1 MSPSL
6 PAAPTLHL
14 GVGGDLAELGEL
26 RERLRV
32 DPFDRPDQHPFVPHV
47 TLVQRRE
54 PALADAA
61 LQLLAGDVGE
71 WAVDSVVLLERVG
84 ADRQALWCPIIEE
97 PLGGA
102 VVVGRGGVE
111 LHLRSVRILDRRVA
125 ALVGLADRVGTAPSR
140 NQLVTSAES
149 PGWGA
154 EHPAGLVGAAV
165 GTAGPD
171 GAALERIVVDTGHRS
186 KGVAR
191 QVLSAW
197 ILAAGRRGAGVV
209 TARFEET
216 ARAGVLESL
225 GFVKLDSA
233 TWCRRVGQA
242 R

>member
-1 MSPSL
+1 MACL
-6 PAAPTLHL
+6 DDDTLLAL
-14 GVGGDLAELGEL
+14 GAGQLTGQALEDAE
-26 RERLRV
+26 RHV
-32 DPFDRPDQHPFVPHV
+32 DGCVSC
-47 TLVQRRE
+47 RR
-54 PALADAA
+54 ALAMGLQSSTGEA
-61 LQLLAGDVGE
+61 LRQPVLSVGNTIGRY
-71 WAVDSVVLLERVG
+71 VVLERVG